1 MARNVPHFAVYRGLL
16 AGRTPLSEQTRSTE
30 GLKMD
35 TETIDQ
41 AAVERAYRT
50 LAASI
55 SDFNFYRFVSARTSG
70 DDEWLEAA

>member
-1 MARNVPHFAVYRGLL
+1 MLEHDRFTKGL
-16 AGRTPLSEQTRSTE
+16 TMNTN
-30 GLKMD
+30 
-35 TETIDQ
+35 TIDQ

-70 DDEWLEAA
+70 DDDELEAA

>member
-1 MARNVPHFAVYRGLL
+1 
-16 AGRTPLSEQTRSTE
+16 
-30 GLKMD
+30 MD
-35 TETIDQ
+35 TETIDE

>member
-1 MARNVPHFAVYRGLL
+1 M
-16 AGRTPLSEQTRSTE
+16 TTTS
-30 GLKMD
+30 
-35 TETIDQ
+35 IDE
-41 AAVERAYRT
+41 ATVERAYRA

>member
-1 MARNVPHFAVYRGLL
+1 M
-16 AGRTPLSEQTRSTE
+16 STQIVDE
-30 GLKMD
+30 
-35 TETIDQ
+35 

-55 SDFNFYRFVSARTSG
+55 SNDQFHRFVSQRNSG

>member
-1 MARNVPHFAVYRGLL
+1 MGITQV
-16 AGRTPLSEQTRSTE
+16 SEHEWVVKGHT
-30 GLKMD
+30 MD
-35 TETIDQ
+35 TGTIDP

-55 SDFNFYRFVSARTSG
+55 SDFDFYRFMSARTSG

>member
-1 MARNVPHFAVYRGLL
+1 M
-16 AGRTPLSEQTRSTE
+16 TTT
-30 GLKMD
+30 D
-35 TETIDQ
+35 IDD

-55 SDFNFYRFVSARTSG
+55 SDFAFYRFISARTSG

>member
-1 MARNVPHFAVYRGLL
+1 M
-16 AGRTPLSEQTRSTE
+16 SEQGQVTE
-30 GLKMD
+30 GLRMD
-35 TETIDQ
+35 TETIDE

>member
-1 MARNVPHFAVYRGLL
+1 M
-16 AGRTPLSEQTRSTE
+16 STQIV
-30 GLKMD
+30 D
-35 TETIDQ
+35 D

-55 SDFNFYRFVSARTSG
+55 SNDQYLRFVSQRTSG

>member
-1 MARNVPHFAVYRGLL
+1 MTTTG
-16 AGRTPLSEQTRSTE
+16 
-30 GLKMD
+30 
-35 TETIDQ
+35 IDE

-70 DDEWLEAA
+70 DYEWLEAA